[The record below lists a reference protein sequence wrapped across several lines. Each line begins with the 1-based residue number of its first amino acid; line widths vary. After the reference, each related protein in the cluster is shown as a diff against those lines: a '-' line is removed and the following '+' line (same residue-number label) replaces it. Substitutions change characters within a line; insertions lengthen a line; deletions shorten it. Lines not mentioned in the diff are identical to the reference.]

1 MIDLDG
7 LVAMLVKN
15 YIPPKKIVSR
25 GKSSDNLNKPEEILY
40 K

>member
-15 YIPPKKIVSR
+15 YIPPKKLSPGAKVQTT
-25 GKSSDNLNKPEEILY
+25 
-40 K
+40 